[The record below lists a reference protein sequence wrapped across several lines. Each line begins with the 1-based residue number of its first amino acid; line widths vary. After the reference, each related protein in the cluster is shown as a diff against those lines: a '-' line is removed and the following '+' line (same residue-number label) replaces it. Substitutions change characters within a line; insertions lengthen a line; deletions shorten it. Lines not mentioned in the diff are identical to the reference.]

1 MVYAKSERT
10 RFDWER
16 FIADFVRSECYAP
29 PLKLEAGKDG
39 TFLET
44 TFRWE
49 GGRFQYRLKNENVG
63 AEPKVWRYKDFR
75 SHGPFAQKRALITM
89 MMRKVHQAASGQQE
103 LYESALQK
111 LAEFKRLGY
120 PPGLLR
126 GVCGYMAATTGR
138 GGWILVRNGL

>member
-1 MVYAKSERT
+1 M
-10 RFDWER
+10 
-16 FIADFVRSECYAP
+16 
-29 PLKLEAGKDG
+29 
-39 TFLET
+39 
-44 TFRWE
+44 
-49 GGRFQYRLKNENVG
+49 
-63 AEPKVWRYKDFR
+63 WRYKDFR

-126 GVCGYMAATTGR
+126 GVCGYMAATTVADRQRRMDPGEER
-138 GGWILVRNGL
+138 LVSSLPKFSLRDPQAERYVPADAGLWH